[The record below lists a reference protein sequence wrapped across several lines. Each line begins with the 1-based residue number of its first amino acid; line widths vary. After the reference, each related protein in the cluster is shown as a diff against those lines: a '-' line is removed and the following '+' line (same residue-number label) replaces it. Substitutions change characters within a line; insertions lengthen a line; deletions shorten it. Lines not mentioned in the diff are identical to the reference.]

1 LRPKQYAVKR
11 QRITAPISGEVVDL
25 KITSEEGVITRRES
39 ILDIVPDVLDLL
51 VKARIKS
58 KDINLM
64 YEHSFADFW
73 LTPFL

>member
-11 QRITAPISGEVVDL
+11 QRITAPISGKVVDP